1 MWLCLGVTM
10 LALVAGWIL
19 GRDWGVR
26 ETEHRLLPEVGILRS
41 QVKAEREAR
50 RELEAQVGWR
60 GQLRI
65 ER

>member
-1 MWLCLGVTM
+1 MWACLAITL

-26 ETEHRLLPEVGILRS
+26 QTEHRLLQEVGILRS

-60 GQLRI
+60 VQLRI
-65 ER
+65 EP